1 MPSQYIEINRN
12 KYFVRTWGNKK
23 NPKIMLLHGFPEN
36 SGAWSAL
43 ASYLKISYYLIAP
56 DQRGFGL
63 SWSPI
68 EAKYYRMSSIIK
80 DLKSLINHFD
90 DEMIILGHDWGAA
103 AAYALAFRYPRIIT
117 KLIIMNGVHPILFQ
131 KALLSGGAQTK
142 ASQYINYLRKEN
154 AAKTLKAN
162 NFEKLLQLFSAQM
175 DVSWFKGQTKNRYLE
190 EWSRPGKLK
199 TMLNW
204 YKESPLIIPT
214 SDTPQSNIDLS
225 DLSLTIKCP
234 HLLIWGKNDTA
245 LLPES
250 YNGLRKYCE
259 NLKTITINNADHW
272 LHHQKPKAIA
282 KLIDNWLINSPTG
295 KE

>member
-103 AAYALAFRYPRIIT
+103 AAYALAFRYPKNIT

-154 AAKTLKAN
+154 AENALKAN
-162 NFEKLLQLFSAQM
+162 NFEKLLKLFSAQM

-234 HLLIWGKNDTA
+234 HLLIWGENDTA

>member
-1 MPSQYIEINRN
+1 MPSEYIQINEN
-12 KYFVRTWGNKK
+12 KYFVRTWGNEK
-23 NPKIMLLHGFPEN
+23 NPKLMLLHGFPEN

-43 ASYLKISYYLIAP
+43 ARYLKDSYYLIAP

-63 SWSPI
+63 SWSPN
-68 EAKYYRMSSIIK
+68 EKKYYRISSIIK

-90 DEMIILGHDWGAA
+90 DEMILLGHDWGAA
-103 AAYALAFRYPRIIT
+103 AAYALAFAHPEIIT

-142 ASQYINYLRKEN
+142 ASQYINYLRKDDVEK
-154 AAKTLKAN
+154 ALKAN
-162 NFEKLLQLFSAQM
+162 NFEKLLKLFSAQM
-175 DVSWFKGQTKNRYLE
+175 DVSWLKGKTKDRYLE

-204 YKESPLIIPT
+204 YRESPLIIPT
-214 SDTPQSNIDLS
+214 NDKPQLNIDLS
-225 DLSLTIKCP
+225 NLNLIINCP
-234 HLLIWGKNDTA
+234 HLLIWGENDTA

-250 YNGLRKYCE
+250 YHGLQRYCT
-259 NLKTITINNADHW
+259 NLKIITINDADHW

-282 KLIDNWLINSPTG
+282 KLIDNWVINSLNG